1 MSYGSGVYHHV
12 TGQLLGGHAVK
23 LIGWGHDDKS
33 GFDYWICANSWDT
46 TWGEKG
52 FFNIKWDDCGI
63 NSSTYSCTPVA
74 TA

>member
-23 LIGWGHDDKS
+23 LIGWGHDAAT
-33 GFDYWICANSWDT
+33 GFDYWICANSWST
-46 TWGEKG
+46 SWGEQG
-52 FFNIKWDDCGI
+52 FFKIKWDDCGI
-63 NSSTYSCTPVA
+63 NESTYSCTPNV